1 MDSSLDFDD
10 VISPRTADHD
20 DIDFDISTPRDCPTT
35 NLQHEFHSSAEHS
48 SEIPS
53 IVITEPSSANLIDL
67 DDSEP
72 ENQRVVTENAE
83 DDQGDF
89 SAEVTETSSSV
100 DNTNNL
106 NDIDLD
112 VVQNDITTSQKLEND
127 IAEVTDCRS
136 EATGVDVSVKEVA
149 EMCDYTDNEET
160 VTAPKEKK
168 EETEASEKL
177 TDLQL
182 SVSANMEEKVEDEVS
197 SS

>member
-10 VISPRTADHD
+10 VTSPRTADHD

-35 NLQHEFHSSAEHS
+35 NLPHEFHSTEHA

-53 IVITEPSSANLIDL
+53 IVITEPSCANLVDL
-67 DDSEP
+67 DDFEP
-72 ENQRVVTENAE
+72 KNQAVVTENAK
-83 DDQGDF
+83 DDQGDV
-89 SAEVTETSSSV
+89 SAEVKEASWSV

-127 IAEVTDCRS
+127 TAEVRESRS
-136 EATGVDVSVKEVA
+136 EATGEDVSVKEVA
-149 EMCDYTDNEET
+149 EVRDDTDNEET
-160 VTAPKEKK
+160 VTASKENL
-168 EETEASEKL
+168 EEIEASEEL
-177 TDLQL
+177 TDMQL
-182 SVSANMEEKVEDEVS
+182 SLSANMEEKVEDEVS